1 MVIIVK
7 LWHKHKVRR
16 MENKERTNIYLDK
29 EQKRLLKDIAKQE
42 NCSASELLRQIIN
55 EYIHEYVKRIE
66 EKKENRE
73 KILLYIQE
81 NTSDYLA

>member
-1 MVIIVK
+1 
-7 LWHKHKVRR
+7 

-73 KILLYIQE
+73 KVLLYIQE